1 LQGAEVSAG
10 HDACVRV
17 RRPAPDRPSQAPRP
31 NPPGNLKALELVGG
45 LLRIGR
51 DLETVLEALELRQ

>member
-1 LQGAEVSAG
+1 
-10 HDACVRV
+10 VRV
-17 RRPAPDRPSQAPRP
+17 RRPAPDRPSQAPLP